1 MLSFVHDRGP
11 LGYLTMKIPVK
22 LTCISGLLLLVAVFS
37 GGPAHAQQQAQ
48 PGYLA
53 PAASLHIESWLPPPP
68 TEDSLANAV
77 DVEAFLQSRSLI
89 GTARAEEAHADDVVK
104 PAEAVAPRFSYILGV
119 TLDRTSAPRL
129 MRMMELVRND
139 AEWVVLP
146 VKKAVT
152 SGGRRRPFVDFP
164 NLPKCPLVYDA
175 LGTTGA
181 YPSGHAMTGWLWGSI
196 LAEIAPGYADA
207 LLARGEAF
215 GDSRVVCG
223 FHYPSD
229 VAAGRLAASALLAR
243 LHADPGFL
251 SDLAKAKKEVAAL
264 LASRAH

>member
-1 MLSFVHDRGP
+1 
-11 LGYLTMKIPVK
+11 MKIPVK
-22 LTCISGLLLLVAVFS
+22 LTGISALLLLVAVFS
-37 GGPAHAQQQAQ
+37 GGPVHAQQVQ

-53 PAASLHIESWLPPPP
+53 PADSLHIESWLPPPP
-68 TEDSLANAV
+68 AEDSLANAT
-77 DVEAFLQSRSLI
+77 DVEAYLQSRSLI

-104 PAEAVAPRFSYILGV
+104 PAEAVAARFSYILGV
-119 TLDRTSAPRL
+119 TLDRKNAPRL
-129 MRMMELVRND
+129 MRMMDLVRND

-164 NLPKCPLVYDA
+164 NLPKCPLVYEA
-175 LGTTGA
+175 LGTTGS
-181 YPSGHAMTGWLWGSI
+181 YPSGHAMTGWLWASI

-229 VAAGRLAASALLAR
+229 VAAGRLVASALLAR
-243 LHADPGFL
+243 LHADPRFV
-251 SDLAKAKKEVAAL
+251 SDLAQAKKEVATL